1 MNYDQLIAEL
11 RDQARI
17 IGSSGKGWG
26 KFAGINRKA
35 ASAISDLLTRIKEAE
50 RKKIYMQEKAF
61 CFESKASVV
70 EEQAESM
77 KQNFQEAIIM
87 ITKMAEK
94 AEKERDAAINQLH
107 GEYFACVHY
116 TPCHNEGPCRTCKYE
131 IACLLPDE
139 ATDNWKWNGGK
150 SEE

>member
-50 RKKIYMQEKAF
+50 RKKFICRKRLFVLKA
-61 CFESKASVV
+61 KH
-70 EEQAESM
+70 QLQKN
-77 KQNFQEAIIM
+77 KQNQ
-87 ITKMAEK
+87 
-94 AEKERDAAINQLH
+94 
-107 GEYFACVHY
+107 
-116 TPCHNEGPCRTCKYE
+116 
-131 IACLLPDE
+131 
-139 ATDNWKWNGGK
+139 
-150 SEE
+150 